1 VQPTNPGGGSLQ
13 ILLFLAFL
21 ITAIFFLR
29 TQHNTLKT
37 IKPGNRLM
45 NPGLVW
51 LQLIPFFGQLWQ
63 FLVVTLIA
71 NSMKKE
77 FESRQDDSILG
88 FSDAA
93 AVEQLGK
100 RPTLIIG
107 IVYCTLTTLT
117 VILNLGPVKVAS
129 VLNGSAY
136 TVSALCSLSGMTCW
150 IIYWVQLAG
159 YKRTLRQGA
168 TSPA

>member
-1 VQPTNPGGGSLQ
+1 MQETNPGGGSLQ
-13 ILLFLAFL
+13 LLLLLAFL
-21 ITAIFFLR
+21 IPAIFFLL
-29 TQHNTLKT
+29 TQHNALKA
-37 IKPGNRLM
+37 IQPANRLM

-51 LQLIPFFGQLWQ
+51 LQLIPLFGQLWQ

-71 NSMKKE
+71 NSIKKE
-77 FESRQDDSILG
+77 FDSRQDDSILG

-107 IVYCTLTTLT
+107 IAYCILTTST
-117 VILNLGPVKVAS
+117 IIINLGS
-129 VLNGSAY
+129 VRVRDSWVYMA
-136 TVSALCSLSGMTCW
+136 SALCSLSGITCW

-159 YKRTLRQGA
+159 YKRVLKQGA
-168 TSPA
+168 TPPA

>member
-1 VQPTNPGGGSLQ
+1 
-13 ILLFLAFL
+13 
-21 ITAIFFLR
+21 
-29 TQHNTLKT
+29 
-37 IKPGNRLM
+37 M

-51 LQLIPFFGQLWQ
+51 LQLIPLFGQLWQ

-117 VILNLGPVKVAS
+117 VILNLGSARVKS
-129 VLNGSAY
+129 YEENM
-136 TVSALCSLSGMTCW
+136 VSALCSLSGMTCW

-168 TSPA
+168 NSPA